1 MVVLFYIAPFC
12 VRFVRHLRGNYNLK
26 IKSKKSI
33 IKTFDSLFS
42 FDCRFVI
49 KYWQK
54 VEKCNPKVGANWEV
68 LHIGVARGG
77 CTLELWGFGGVGKVG
92 RCAILYI
99 WYGRAA
105 KVAKGFLWC
114 GWRSGGEGMGVR
126 RALGSTNWGN
136 SEIFSAKVVGRLRKF
151 ATFDSVTLN

>member
-12 VRFVRHLRGNYNLK
+12 VRFVHLLGENYNLK

-42 FDCRFVI
+42 FSCRFVI

-68 LHIGVARGG
+68 LHIGGARGG

-99 WYGRAA
+99 WYGG
-105 KVAKGFLWC
+105 VAQRGEGFLWC
-114 GWRSGGEGMGVR
+114 GWRSGGEE
-126 RALGSTNWGN
+126 WG
-136 SEIFSAKVVGRLRKF
+136 
-151 ATFDSVTLN
+151 